1 MCTSLGHLKHLLTV
15 YIRNHKPTESDLED
29 DDEDDEDDDPST
41 WFEDDQD
48 DGRKGQMIVEPD
60 VDDFSDIIRIDEN
73 KMRYGSFYEPH
84 DEGDWM
90 NEKVYEIT
98 VIKWL

>member
-29 DDEDDEDDDPST
+29 DDDDDEDDDPST

-84 DEGDWM
+84 DEGD
-90 NEKVYEIT
+90 
-98 VIKWL
+98 